1 MSEYDKTM
9 TSFVPPES
17 ASGADPLIGAVIGG
31 KYKVID
37 AVARGG
43 MGRIYRAEQRPI
55 GRIVALKALAVSSGA
70 ETDPQFKSR
79 FFLEAATLGRLKHPN
94 TVTVFDY
101 GFEAGYGVFYMVMEY
116 VEGRTLSR
124 LIKDEGSLTPE
135 RALKIGIEIARSL
148 AEAHELGIIHRD
160 LKPGNVMV
168 GVNAEGEFVKVLD
181 FGIAKVLQEEV
192 EHHTMADQLIGS
204 PRYMA
209 PEQIR
214 TGPIEPRTDQYSLGV
229 MLFEMLAGAPP
240 FTGDTSVRIL
250 VAHLQEPVP
259 RLLTPRGPISP
270 EVDALVRRCLEKEA
284 DRRFRDMR
292 ELRATMQAAL
302 DRLLGV
308 TTQASIDAAVG
319 RRTLLPKQELE
330 PDSQSTLPRPPE
342 PETPP
347 TTKRSFAVLFAGV
360 LALAVLV
367 GAGAMAVVI
376 GLGDEAAPVA
386 DISPPELAPAAP
398 TMRTLEIRSDPPGA
412 EVWEGETSLG
422 VTPLITPLD
431 PAFSST
437 RTFELRL
444 EGHSPARLSQAPTDA
459 DAKLSATLEKIAAPP
474 PKKAPPRTTRT
485 DKPPD
490 QGDDAGFRS
499 QR

>member
-1 MSEYDKTM
+1 MSEFDKTLIQ
-9 TSFVPPES
+9 TGQPES
-17 ASGADPLIGAVIGG
+17 ASGADPLIGAVVGG
-31 KYKVID
+31 KYVVID

-43 MGRIYRAEQRPI
+43 MGRIYRAEQRPL
-55 GRIVALKALAVSSGA
+55 GRIVALKVLAVSSGA
-70 ETDPQFKSR
+70 EADPQFKSR
-79 FFLEAATLGRLKHPN
+79 FYLEAATLGRLKHPN

-101 GFEAGYGVFYMVMEY
+101 GFEAGYGFFYMVMEF

-124 LIKDEGSLTPE
+124 LLKDEGALSPE
-135 RALKIGIEIARSL
+135 RALHIGIEIARSL

-229 MLFEMLAGAPP
+229 MLFEMLAGTPP
-240 FTGDTSVRIL
+240 FTGDTTVRIL

-270 EVDALVRRCLEKEA
+270 ELDALVRRCLEKEA
-284 DRRFRDMR
+284 ERRFKDMR
-292 ELRATMQAAL
+292 ELRAAMQGAM
-302 DRLLGV
+302 DRLLGI
-308 TTQASIDAAVG
+308 TTQTAIQAEIS
-319 RRTLLPKQELE
+319 RRTVVPRHELE

-342 PETPP
+342 TASPP
-347 TTKRSFAVLFAGV
+347 KRNMATVLVAVLM
-360 LALAVLV
+360 LALLA
-367 GAGAMAVVI
+367 GAGAMAVV
-376 GLGDEAAPVA
+376 LGVDREPAQQVEAPPPAP
-386 DISPPELAPAAP
+386 PPPVVH
-398 TMRTLEIRSDPPGA
+398 TLEIVSEPPGA
-412 EVWEGETSLG
+412 EVWEGEASLG
-422 VTPLITPLD
+422 KTPLRLPLEAD
-431 PAFSST
+431 QAGQRS
-437 RTFELRL
+437 FELRL
-444 EGHSPARLSQAPTDA
+444 DGYQPARLSQGPADA
-459 DAKLSATLEKIAAPP
+459 DAQLSATLEPKAAVVAP
-474 PKKAPPRTTRT
+474 PKKAPPRTTQT
-485 DKPPD
+485 DKPPK